1 MNTYYIDTKL
11 GKDSNK
17 GDIDNPFKTISKFSN
32 VCVPGDTCFIR
43 EGVYYETFT
52 SSKSGEKDF
61 PITYQSYQNEKVII
75 SGTKIIDSE
84 WKKLE
89 NGIYSTVLNSNL
101 KSLGDGHNQL
111 FFNKEMMIESRFPKI
126 NNAFELKRENHITSF
141 NGGIIEEKQD
151 TDNLSLIHI

>member
-61 PITYQSYQNEKVII
+61 PITCLLY
-75 SGTKIIDSE
+75 
-84 WKKLE
+84 
-89 NGIYSTVLNSNL
+89 
-101 KSLGDGHNQL
+101 
-111 FFNKEMMIESRFPKI
+111 
-126 NNAFELKRENHITSF
+126 TS
-141 NGGIIEEKQD
+141 D
-151 TDNLSLIHI
+151 AADDW